1 MKDQYDVTVHPMD
14 LYGLIVAARGDQPV
28 DCLFENARLVNVFS
42 GEIESRHIAVSG
54 GYIVGF
60 GDYETKER
68 IDLAGRYVLP
78 GFVDA
83 HVHIESSMVA
93 VSEFVRAVLPLGT
106 TTVVADPHEI
116 ANVLGAEGIEYM
128 LNEGKKQPMNLFF
141 TLPSCVPATDMET
154 AGAALDAEA
163 LAPFMANPQV
173 PALGEMMNFPGVI
186 HCDPLVL
193 QKLELARN
201 AGKPAD
207 GHAPGLS
214 GKALNAYLSAGI
226 LSDHECTSLKEAKE
240 KLAAG
245 MHIMIREGTGAKNL
259 DELLP
264 MVNPLN
270 AHQMMWCTDDR
281 HPDDICRHGHI
292 DEILRRAIHAGLPP
306 VIAIQMAT
314 LNPARYFRL
323 PRIGAIAPGMRADM
337 VVTSDLNALA
347 PERVYAGGRLA
358 AEDGKM
364 HPDIQ
369 IPVPAPCPSAIVVDP
384 DRLDFQMPAGTKKVR
399 VIEIIPDQLI
409 TRQQIV
415 SIRPK
420 NGLALADPASDILKI
435 AVVERHQGTGNIG
448 KGFVKGFGL
457 KHGAIASSVAHD
469 SHNIVVVGTN
479 DADMRAAVR
488 HVVEMGGGLC
498 AACDQSVR
506 AELALPV
513 AGLMS
518 MDPLDTVRQKLDRLI
533 AAAKEQGCRLAD
545 PFMALSF
552 LALPVIPELKIT
564 DQGLFD
570 VNQFVHVPVFVD

>member
-1 MKDQYDVTVHPMD
+1 MD
-14 LYGLIVAARGDQPV
+14 LSALIAAARGDRPV
-28 DCLFENARLVNVFS
+28 DRVFENARVVNVYS
-42 GEIESRHIAVSG
+42 GEIESRHIAVAD
-54 GYIVGF
+54 GYIAGF
-60 GDYETKER
+60 GDYEAKER
-68 IDLAGRYVLP
+68 IDLANRYVLP
-78 GFVDA
+78 GFIDA

-116 ANVLGAEGIEYM
+116 ANVLGLSGIEYM
-128 LNEGKKQPMNLFF
+128 LQEGKKQPMNVFF
-141 TLPSCVPATDMET
+141 TLPSCVPATAMET
-154 AGAALDAEA
+154 AGAELDAEA
-163 LAPFMANPQV
+163 LAPFMSSARV
-173 PALGEMMNFPGVI
+173 PALGEMMNFPGLI
-186 HCDPLVL
+186 HGDPQVL
-193 QKLELARN
+193 EKLALARN
-201 AGKPAD
+201 AGKPVD

-214 GKALNAYLSAGI
+214 GKSLNAYLSAGI
-226 LSDHECTSLKEAKE
+226 SSDHECTTLEEGRE
-240 KLAAG
+240 KLSCG
-245 MHIMIREGTGAKNL
+245 MYIMIREGTAAKNL

-306 VIAIQMAT
+306 VIAIRMAT

-415 SIRPK
+415 SIRPES
-420 NGLALADPASDILKI
+420 GLALADPASDILKI

-457 KHGAIASSVAHD
+457 KQGAIASSVAHD

-479 DADMRAAVR
+479 DADMGAAVR

-498 AACDQSVR
+498 AVKDQSVK
-506 AELALPV
+506 ASLALPI
-513 AGLMS
+513 AGLMATES
-518 MDPLDTVRQKLDRLI
+518 LDAVRDQMARLI
-533 AAAKEQGCRLAD
+533 RAAHDLGSNLSD
-545 PFMALSF
+545 PFMTLSF

-564 DQGLFD
+564 DKGLFD
-570 VNQFVHVPVFVD
+570 VAQFLHVPVFIDCTPNRQ